1 MRTSRLA
8 FSAVMI
14 AAFIGAACS
23 DTGTTATADQIRVQ
37 AAYEQQI
44 GFTDQSFGDLGAV
57 GTTPLSPSFP
67 SFLSSGLADT
77 AIAPLFWGRMRV
89 VPGGPRPVFR
99 RDIVAQGYSA
109 WVTRTVD
116 FQGIFLVDTSTDGV
130 FNPTS
135 KPLADGVRQRA
146 VFVRDPSAQH
156 GWKLA
161 ALTLLDWQNT
171 ALDRRTVQITSV
183 AVYQN
188 GALLLQVDNPDSL
201 IEVDTKIPKFHE
213 DDTVKVVAHVENTTG
228 GSFSPTTFA
237 FLHVRHA
244 DPSGIRWRRVQMTDD
259 GNGDFERCWI
269 VRHTGR
275 DRFVID
281 ALDAATLVLGTG
293 DNYRAN
299 EWGIPYRVE

>member
-1 MRTSRLA
+1 M
-8 FSAVMI
+8 
-14 AAFIGAACS
+14 
-23 DTGTTATADQIRVQ
+23 
-37 AAYEQQI
+37 
-44 GFTDQSFGDLGAV
+44 
-57 GTTPLSPSFP
+57 
-67 SFLSSGLADT
+67 
-77 AIAPLFWGRMRV
+77 
-89 VPGGPRPVFR
+89 
-99 RDIVAQGYSA
+99 
-109 WVTRTVD
+109 
-116 FQGIFLVDTSTDGV
+116 
-130 FNPTS
+130 
-135 KPLADGVRQRA
+135 
-146 VFVRDPSAQH
+146 
-156 GWKLA
+156 
-161 ALTLLDWQNT
+161 
-171 ALDRRTVQITSV
+171 QITSV

-259 GNGDFERCWI
+259 GNGDFERRWI

-299 EWGIPYRVE
+299 GWGIPYRVE